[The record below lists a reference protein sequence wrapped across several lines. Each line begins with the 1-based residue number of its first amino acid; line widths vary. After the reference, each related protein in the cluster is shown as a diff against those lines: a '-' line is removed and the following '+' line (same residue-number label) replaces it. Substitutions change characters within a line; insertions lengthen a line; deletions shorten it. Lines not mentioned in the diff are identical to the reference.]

1 MKTTF
6 KLSTNNIRG
15 RVEFILFSLLL
26 TSLTLGIDLGTA
38 LSYEERSNFEGG
50 SVTGKVSLNGTLP
63 QPRRYNLVLFP
74 DPYYC
79 GRISDGKGWRLSPFM
94 QSKLN
99 EGVPGVIVY
108 FKNIKWGKPLQFQQH
123 NILAKNCEF
132 LPYLNHVSQGE
143 TLIFENWDP
152 VPHDIEVYE
161 YSDRGGKFLFRQP
174 LRRNPKIRKSDFLT
188 EGIQAEHLPGPGV
201 AHKILTM
208 GPLVFRCSF
217 HEYMEAWGFV
227 LDHPYFSFTGE
238 SGEFSIT
245 NIPPG
250 KYQLVVWHPLGQM
263 EKYIDI
269 IPSGTLNLDLEFTPT
284 SPIIYEEDNTKPNSF
299 GIDLIGDSQIVPT
312 VELQKWDDP
321 LVLPKNPLHTP
332 SHPGVLP

>member
-1 MKTTF
+1 MF
-6 KLSTNNIRG
+6 KLSTKNIRG
-15 RVEFILFSLLL
+15 CVEFILFSLLL
-26 TSLTLGIDLGTA
+26 TSLTFGVNLGTA
-38 LSYEERSNFEGG
+38 FSYEERSDFEGG
-50 SVTGKVSLNGTLP
+50 SVTGKVFLNGKLP
-63 QPRRYNLVLFP
+63 EPRRHNLVLSP

-79 GRISDGKGWRLSPFM
+79 GRISDGKGWRFSPFIR
-94 QSKLN
+94 SKPN

-108 FKNIKWGKPLQFQQH
+108 LKNMKWGKPLQLQRH
-123 NILAKNCEF
+123 NIQAKNCEF

-143 TLIFENWDP
+143 TLIFENRDP
-152 VPHDIEVYE
+152 VPHDIEIYE
-161 YSDRGGKFLFRQP
+161 YSNRGGKFLFRQP
-174 LRRNPKIRKSDFLT
+174 LRRNQKIRKSDFLT
-188 EGIQAEHLPGPGV
+188 EGGQAEHLPGPGV

-227 LDHPYFSFTGE
+227 LNHPYFSFTGE

-250 KYQLVVWHPLGQM
+250 KYQLVVWHPLGQI
-263 EKYIDI
+263 EKYIEI
-269 IPSGTLNLDLEFTPT
+269 TPSSTLSLDLEFMPT
-284 SPIIYEEDNTKPNSF
+284 SPITYDEDDRKLNPF

-321 LVLPKNPLHTP
+321 LVIPKNPSHRP
-332 SHPGVLP
+332 SQPGALP